1 MLGGCSQA
9 NETSIMTLT
18 RELKEEINLDINN
31 NYKLL
36 TTQIYKKQF
45 VDIYTS
51 NISINFNNI
60 KLQEEE
66 INDIKL
72 VTKEEFIN
80 MSKNNEIVN
89 SVLKRYKKI
98 ENLIENEW

>member
-1 MLGGCSQA
+1 
-9 NETSIMTLT
+9 MTLT

-45 VDIYTS
+45 VDIYTR
-51 NISINFNNI
+51 NISINLKNI

-72 VTKEEFIN
+72 VTKEEFIS
-80 MSKNNEIVN
+80 MAKNNKIVN
-89 SVLKRYKKI
+89 SVFERYKKI
-98 ENLIENEW
+98 GKLIENEWSNNQKNKWYKKN